1 MSTTEYIDKAEA
13 LKIQYRIGRV
23 GTTQFSRV
31 VDAMDI
37 ENIPP
42 ADVAPVIH
50 AGGLIT
56 VAAGTPMRISVAT
69 ADGLTDIRLRI
80 DLTIART
87 AARKWMK
94 ARMKNERQD
103 RPRKRNNE
111 ADGVYRTA
119 HTEAQQDY
127 IPQRTNSHRK

>member
-1 MSTTEYIDKAEA
+1 
-13 LKIQYRIGRV
+13 
-23 GTTQFSRV
+23 
-31 VDAMDI
+31 
-37 ENIPP
+37 
-42 ADVAPVIH
+42 
-50 AGGLIT
+50 
-56 VAAGTPMRISVAT
+56 MRISVAT

-87 AARKWMK
+87 AARKWTK

-103 RPRKRNNE
+103 RPRKRDNE